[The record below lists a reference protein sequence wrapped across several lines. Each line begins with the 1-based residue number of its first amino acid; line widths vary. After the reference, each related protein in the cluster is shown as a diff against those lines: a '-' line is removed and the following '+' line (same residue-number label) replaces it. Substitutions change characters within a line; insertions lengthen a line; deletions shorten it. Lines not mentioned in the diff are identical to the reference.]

1 MQKRQGYCLW
11 IIGNDFSNAA
21 FSARIAF
28 DQIMFITASVLAEGE
43 KENTTY
49 NVRMCF
55 FSRKK

>member
-11 IIGNDFSNAA
+11 IVGNDFSNAA

-55 FSRKK
+55 SFS